1 VSRTNKFGDCKTQ
14 TIVNVLTLRFH
25 REGGLFLFLRDNS
38 RLGAFGI
45 HVNMIEEKKIN
56 QKSKEIGLLMA
67 MLRFASVISRP
78 MRDGVADPAGFS
90 SNELRILMALSGEGE
105 SAGHDLA
112 ELMGMHAMNV
122 SRALASLH
130 HMGLVEPAK
139 NIKNRRRKPYR
150 ISARGARAHVALEP
164 SIAQVARHLF
174 GALTARE
181 RAALVQILAKLDRQ
195 VEAWQPSER
204 RPHVPR
210 A

>member
-1 VSRTNKFGDCKTQ
+1 MLDS
-14 TIVNVLTLRFH
+14 
-25 REGGLFLFLRDNS
+25 
-38 RLGAFGI
+38 
-45 HVNMIEEKKIN
+45 KKSS
-56 QKSKEIGLLMA
+56 QKQSEIALLVA
-67 MLRFASVISRP
+67 MLRFASLISRP

-122 SRALASLH
+122 SRALTSLH

-139 NIKNRRRKPYR
+139 NTKNRRRKPYR
-150 ISARGARAHVALEP
+150 ISVRGARAHAALE
-164 SIAQVARHLF
+164 IYITQVARHLF

-181 RAALVQILAKLDRQ
+181 RAALEQILTKLDRQ
-195 VEAWQPSER
+195 VQAWQPSVR

>member
-1 VSRTNKFGDCKTQ
+1 MAK
-14 TIVNVLTLRFH
+14 
-25 REGGLFLFLRDNS
+25 RERKRRQG
-38 RLGAFGI
+38 
-45 HVNMIEEKKIN
+45 H
-56 QKSKEIGLLMA
+56 EIGLLVA

-122 SRALASLH
+122 SRALSSLH
-130 HMGLVEPAK
+130 AMGLAEPAR
-139 NIKNRRRKPYR
+139 NSKNRRRKPYR
-150 ISARGARAHVALEP
+150 ISARGAAAYLALEP
-164 SIAQVARHLF
+164 RIAQIASFLF
-174 GALTARE
+174 GVLSVAE
-181 RAALVQILAKLDRQ
+181 RAALRKILAKLDDR
-195 VEAWQPSER
+195 VLTWQPAER

>member
-1 VSRTNKFGDCKTQ
+1 
-14 TIVNVLTLRFH
+14 
-25 REGGLFLFLRDNS
+25 
-38 RLGAFGI
+38 
-45 HVNMIEEKKIN
+45 MIQN
-56 QKSKEIGLLMA
+56 QKSDPKSNEIGLLVA
-67 MLRFASVISRP
+67 MLRFASLISRP

-122 SRALASLH
+122 SRALTSLH

-139 NIKNRRRKPYR
+139 NTKNRRRKPYR
-150 ISARGARAHVALEP
+150 VSSRGTRAYVALEP
-164 SIAQVARHLF
+164 HIAQVARYLF
-174 GALTARE
+174 GALSARE
-181 RAALVQILAKLDRQ
+181 RLALEQILGKLDRQ
-195 VEAWQPSER
+195 VQAWQPSER

>member
-1 VSRTNKFGDCKTQ
+1 MAER
-14 TIVNVLTLRFH
+14 
-25 REGGLFLFLRDNS
+25 
-38 RLGAFGI
+38 
-45 HVNMIEEKKIN
+45 
-56 QKSKEIGLLMA
+56 QKSDKKNHEIDLLVA
-67 MLRFASVISRP
+67 MLRFASLISRP

-130 HMGLVEPAK
+130 GMGLVEPAK
-139 NIKNRRRKPYR
+139 NTKNRRRKPYR
-150 ISARGARAHVALEP
+150 ISTRGALAHVALEP
-164 SIAQVARHLF
+164 PIAQVARYLF
-174 GALTARE
+174 GTLTTRE
-181 RAALVQILAKLDRQ
+181 RTALRTILAKLDQQ
-195 VEAWQPSER
+195 VLAWQPSER